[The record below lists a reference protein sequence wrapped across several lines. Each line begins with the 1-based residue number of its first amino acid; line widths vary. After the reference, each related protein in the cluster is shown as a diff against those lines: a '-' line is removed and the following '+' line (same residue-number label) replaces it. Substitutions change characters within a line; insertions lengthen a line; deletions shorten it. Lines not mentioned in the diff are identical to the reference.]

1 MLKIKSNFPKF
12 NLGFRFDGKKSMFKN
27 VISKSAL
34 LYPLLI
40 VSAMWLG
47 FLLQHLGFFESC
59 FGAIIPLLPEGLLGI
74 ITSPLLHGNLD
85 HIVSNSIP
93 IAFLMFLLY
102 QFYPNIAN
110 RVFVM
115 GWLGAGFLV
124 WILPPIDILTGNYM
138 YTCTIGASGVV
149 YVLAFF
155 LFFSGVFRWNM
166 KLLTIS
172 LLVVLYYGSL
182 IWGMF
187 PEELFYNMAEPS
199 KISWQAHLSGAIVGS
214 VLAFIYKKS
223 GEKKKKF
230 IWEFP
235 NYYSEKDDK
244 LWQEYKEKFPE
255 DFSELP
261 YKKEDDI
268 WDRLEELRRNKS

>member
-1 MLKIKSNFPKF
+1 MIKNIIHKKAVFAPLIML
-12 NLGFRFDGKKSMFKN
+12 
-27 VISKSAL
+27 A
-34 LYPLLI
+34 
-40 VSAMWLG
+40 AMWFG
-47 FLLQHLGFFESC
+47 YFLQTQGFFSSC

-74 ITSPLLHGNLD
+74 ITSPLLHGSID
-85 HIVSNSIP
+85 HIVGNSIP
-93 IAFLMFLLY
+93 IAVLMFLLY
-102 QFYPNIAN
+102 QFYNEVATK
-110 RVFVM
+110 VFIM
-115 GWLGAGFLV
+115 GWLSTGLLL
-124 WILPPIDILTGNYM
+124 WLLPPIDMMTGEYL

-187 PEELFYNMAEPS
+187 PEELFYNLEEPS
-199 KISWQAHLSGAIVGS
+199 KISWQAHLSGALMGS
-214 VLAFIYKKS
+214 AMAYIFKSS

-235 NYYSEKDDK
+235 DYYSEKDDK
-244 LWQEYKEKFPE
+244 LWQEYKENHPD
-255 DFSELP
+255 DFLELP
-261 YKKEDDI
+261 HKKRDDI
-268 WDRLEELRRNKS
+268 WDHLEELRRK

>member
-1 MLKIKSNFPKF
+1 MIKNIVHK
-12 NLGFRFDGKKSMFKN
+12 RA
-27 VISKSAL
+27 VIVPA
-34 LYPLLI
+34 I
-40 VSAMWLG
+40 MIAAMWFG
-47 FLLQHLGFFESC
+47 FLLQSLGFFSSC
-59 FGAIIPLLPEGLLGI
+59 FGAIIPLLPEGLFGI
-74 ITSPLLHGNLD
+74 ITSPLLHGNID

-93 IAFLMFLLY
+93 IIFLLFLLY
-102 QFYPNIAN
+102 QFYPEVAHK
-110 RVFVM
+110 VFLL
-115 GWLGAGFLV
+115 GWISSGFLL
-124 WILPPIDILTGNYM
+124 WILPPIDIFTGEYL

-155 LFFSGVFRWNM
+155 LFFAGVFRWNM

-187 PEELFYNMAEPS
+187 PEELFYTMNEPS
-199 KISWQAHLSGAIVGS
+199 KISWQAHLSGAVIGS
-214 VLAFIYKKS
+214 IMAFIFKKS

-244 LWQEYKEKFPE
+244 LWQEYKENNPD
-255 DFSELP
+255 DFLDLP
-261 YKKEDDI
+261 YKKRDDI
-268 WDRLEELRRNKS
+268 WDHLDELRKK